1 LLVLTIT
8 TMCVPVTGILR
19 GDFVQ
24 NSQIVI
30 DGKPGEGLTFVP
42 RAAPEAPA
50 DKGSKAGKGPQLLQV

>member
-1 LLVLTIT
+1 
-8 TMCVPVTGILR
+8 MCVPVTGILR